1 MLQTANL
8 GLFITIYYTAPL
20 QKNPS
25 AGRISARLPQ
35 LTFYCYSHSFGRA
48 ARAASAKSGAERITS
63 ERAPTP
69 ARNKLRNQWRRGQ
82 PYERHK
88 KVKYNA
94 AERFEGHTF
103 SGDHIKLATISHGS
117 SASRLGARPKISAG
131 GRGERISRD
140 AIIHARPE
148 CVQIHCRWSERER
161 KSVWPLAWILN
172 ESGRD

>member
-1 MLQTANL
+1 LDAQPEQHQQRARPANN
-8 GLFITIYYTAPL
+8 
-20 QKNPS
+20 Q
-25 AGRISARLPQ
+25 
-35 LTFYCYSHSFGRA
+35 RA
-48 ARAASAKSGAERITS
+48 
-63 ERAPTP
+63 

-103 SGDHIKLATISHGS
+103 SGSDHIKLATISHGS
-117 SASRLGARPKISAG
+117 SASSAGARPKISAG

-148 CVQIHCRWSERER
+148 CVQIHCQPCERKREREC
-161 KSVWPLAWILN
+161 
-172 ESGRD
+172 SGRSGLDIE